1 MREEVFVLGGED
13 GVTNHRRYV
22 LILADP
28 PVFGG
33 HLYER
38 LTIDIVDVA
47 DPRKFAADECF
58 QVRQIS
64 PVKID
69 VMECNRGDSDHAEA
83 TSERRG
89 GCPPGWLAV
98 PATRNSASRGLD
110 TCHHAPEHG

>member
-69 VMECNRGDSDHAEA
+69 VMESNRGESDHAEG
-83 TSERRG
+83 TNEKRG
-89 GCPPGWLAV
+89 GCT
-98 PATRNSASRGLD
+98 PA
-110 TCHHAPEHG
+110 